1 MSLGTGKQPLFTRNS
16 LKGQLIVLSKRYT
29 TPRHPGEIL
38 DADYLK
44 PRKLSHYDLAKSLHI
59 TETMANR
66 FIAGHIPVNDVIAF
80 GLGHLF
86 HESPELW
93 VRRQEDWDLAQAA
106 ESDSD

>member
-1 MSLGTGKQPLFTRNS
+1 MEEIVM
-16 LKGQLIVLSKRYT
+16 KGQLIVLSKRDT

-38 DADYLK
+38 DTDYLK
-44 PRKLSHYDLAKSLHI
+44 PRKLSHYDLVKSLHI

-66 FIAGHIPVNDVIAF
+66 FVAGHIPVNDVIAF

-93 VRRQEDWDLAQAA
+93 VRRQEDWDLAQNA
-106 ESDSD
+106 ENNLD